1 MQQSSNVIAGHSVE
15 MPHQP
20 YGVQF
25 GFCSKMLQALTGQ
38 KNALLEAPT
47 GSGKTLSLL
56 CSALAWQ
63 KKLKDDGSV
72 TQQSVFN
79 PELRFDVLLHVL
91 LLGE

>member
-1 MQQSSNVIAGHSVE
+1 MAHSSNVIAGHTVE

-25 GFCSKMLQALTGQ
+25 AFCGKMLQALAAQ
-38 KNALLEAPT
+38 DNALLEAPT

-63 KKLKDDGSV
+63 YKLKLDGWVCDACSCSGGSIQHIEV
-72 TQQSVFN
+72 
-79 PELRFDVLLHVL
+79 
-91 LLGE
+91 